1 MDVFITGG
9 TGFVGTALTRTLG
22 EAGMG
27 VTVLCRPGEHPPDLP
42 GNAACLEG
50 DPTRPGPWQDEAAR
64 HEIFINLAG
73 ASIFSRWTKRQK
85 ALIRESRMATTRNL
99 VAAVERRRGS
109 PATLFST
116 SAVGYYGFTGDE
128 KLTEQSPAGDDF
140 LAGIAAG
147 WERTAKKA
155 EASGARVV
163 ITRFGI
169 VLGPGGGALGQMI
182 PLFRWGLGSPLG
194 SGRQWFS
201 WIHIDDLCRIFLFL
215 MEHTEISGPVNC
227 TSPGPVT
234 NRGLTQA
241 LAAALSRPVILP
253 PVPAAV
259 LRIVLG
265 EFSQVLVRG
274 QRVMPEKL
282 MNAGFEFEYPALE
295 GAIGSV
301 LD

>member
-1 MDVFITGG
+1 M
-9 TGFVGTALTRTLG
+9 
-22 EAGMG
+22 E

-42 GNAACLEG
+42 EGTKSLEG

-64 HEIFINLAG
+64 HDTFINLAG
-73 ASIFSRWTKRQK
+73 ASIFSRWTKQQK
-85 ALIRESRMATTRNL
+85 ALIRESRMATTRHL
-99 VAAVERRRGS
+99 VDAVERRKGS

-128 KLTEQSPAGDDF
+128 ELTEECPAGDDF
-140 LAGIAAG
+140 LAGVAAE
-147 WERTAKKA
+147 WEREAKKA

-201 WIHIDDLCRIFLFL
+201 WIHIDDLCRVFLFL
-215 MEHTEISGPVNC
+215 MEHTEIAGPVNC
-227 TSPGPVT
+227 TAPMPVT
-234 NRGLTQA
+234 NRGLTRA

-259 LRIVLG
+259 IRVVLG

-274 QRVMPEKL
+274 QRVVPGRL
-282 MNAGFEFEYPALE
+282 MNAGFDFEHPDIE
-295 GAIGSV
+295 GAVRSALG
-301 LD
+301 